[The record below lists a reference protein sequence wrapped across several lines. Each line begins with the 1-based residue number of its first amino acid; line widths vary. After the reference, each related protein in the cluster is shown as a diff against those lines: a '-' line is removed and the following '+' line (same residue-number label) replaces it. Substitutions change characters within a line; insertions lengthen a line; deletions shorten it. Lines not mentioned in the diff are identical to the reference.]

1 MKRDFK
7 TRALIGTIIISVI
20 LIGCLIYKMNQNEEQ
35 CATQKSSSYDMSLYQ
50 LTEHVQNVENFLAKS
65 TISSSS

>member
-35 CATQKSSSYDMSLYQ
+35 CETQKSSSYDMSLYQ
-50 LTEHVQNVENFLAKS
+50 LT
-65 TISSSS
+65 